1 MANDFYALRSHIT
14 VKRSLQ
20 STSSA
25 DLLSS
30 RHTLRIPIGIGR
42 DLDLLAKLADIH
54 RLPAA
59 DVLHLGKEL
68 GGRAGRVHVSSDVG
82 VVDRTLLED
91 ADAVVVGADG
101 IMGVFERLG
110 DLAVGIDQDVGL
122 FNQYMTRID
131 RTRRLTSTNAVAIP
145 ARQP

>member
-1 MANDFYALRSHIT
+1 MTSMRCCPSPEVSA
-14 VKRSLQ
+14 LQ

-30 RHTLRIPIGIGR
+30 RHTLGITIGISR

-59 DVLHLGKEL
+59 DVLHLGEEL
-68 GGRAGRVHVSSDVG
+68 SGGAGRVHVGSDVG
-82 VVDRTLLED
+82 VVDSTLLED
-91 ADAVVVGADG
+91 ADAVVVVADG
-101 IMGVFERLG
+101 VMGVLQGLG
-110 DLAVGIDQDVGL
+110 DLAVGIDQEVGL
-122 FNQYMTRID
+122 SPISMSINTGAGD
-131 RTRRLTSTNAVAIP
+131 LLTSTKPVAIP